1 MSMQPS
7 FAEMVEDGGLISY
20 GIEPSENWRAA
31 ALYVGRILKGEKPG
45 ELPMQFPTKLVL
57 TINLIAAKA
66 LELQIPPSLLAT
78 ADQVIE

>member
-1 MSMQPS
+1 
-7 FAEMVEDGGLISY
+7 MVEDGGLISY